1 MDLRFEKNR
10 RKYESTARLLL
21 LMAMDEIAPDA
32 AIRFGHSLGVG
43 IYVTVDGLVLS
54 ATKLRRIEE
63 KMREISALNLPIHQE
78 TWPLER
84 ALVFFEEKGQMDTVD
99 LLRFRKADTVTVT
112 ICGNYIDFL
121 TGQTAENTG
130 DIDGFSLRLFYPGM
144 VLILKSMSQVISQGA
159 FKDRPKLMRAYSE
172 FEDWARIQDCRNAS
186 DLNDIILSGGYPDFI
201 RVSEAIQ
208 SRAITYIAEEMADL
222 GCKVIFIAGPS
233 SSGKTTF
240 ANRLAIELKVS
251 GRHPI
256 PISLDN
262 YYKNR
267 TDIPIGANGKPDLEC
282 LESIDTE
289 LFNEQL
295 LELLQGERV
304 EIPLYSF
311 YTKNREPEG
320 IMVSMGEKD
329 VLIVEGI
336 HGLNPKIGADVPSES
351 KYRIYVSALTP
362 LNLDNHNRLRATD
375 IRLLRRLVRD
385 ARTRNTRINETLDM
399 WDDVKIGEITYIS
412 PFMEEANV
420 VFNTTLSYEI
430 PVLKHHVY
438 PMLDEVPPESPHYS
452 SIQRIRQFLD
462 YFVENTDE
470 TEIPPISILRE
481 FIGVCTFYNK

>member
-1 MDLRFEKNR
+1 
-10 RKYESTARLLL
+10 
-21 LMAMDEIAPDA
+21 MAMDEIAPDA

-208 SRAITYIAEEMADL
+208 SRAITYIAEEIADL

-233 SSGKTTF
+233 SSGKTTL

-251 GRHPI
+251 GRHAI

-262 YYKNR
+262 Y
-267 TDIPIGANGKPDLEC
+267 
-282 LESIDTE
+282 
-289 LFNEQL
+289 
-295 LELLQGERV
+295 
-304 EIPLYSF
+304 
-311 YTKNREPEG
+311 
-320 IMVSMGEKD
+320 
-329 VLIVEGI
+329 
-336 HGLNPKIGADVPSES
+336 H
-351 KYRIYVSALTP
+351 
-362 LNLDNHNRLRATD
+362 
-375 IRLLRRLVRD
+375 RRKRK
-385 ARTRNTRINETLDM
+385 A
-399 WDDVKIGEITYIS
+399 GS
-412 PFMEEANV
+412 
-420 VFNTTLSYEI
+420 
-430 PVLKHHVY
+430 
-438 PMLDEVPPESPHYS
+438 
-452 SIQRIRQFLD
+452 
-462 YFVENTDE
+462 
-470 TEIPPISILRE
+470 
-481 FIGVCTFYNK
+481 

>member
-1 MDLRFEKNR
+1 M
-10 RKYESTARLLL
+10 
-21 LMAMDEIAPDA
+21 
-32 AIRFGHSLGVG
+32 
-43 IYVTVDGLVLS
+43 
-54 ATKLRRIEE
+54 
-63 KMREISALNLPIHQE
+63 
-78 TWPLER
+78 
-84 ALVFFEEKGQMDTVD
+84 
-99 LLRFRKADTVTVT
+99 
-112 ICGNYIDFL
+112 
-121 TGQTAENTG
+121 
-130 DIDGFSLRLFYPGM
+130 
-144 VLILKSMSQVISQGA
+144 
-159 FKDRPKLMRAYSE
+159 
-172 FEDWARIQDCRNAS
+172 
-186 DLNDIILSGGYPDFI
+186 
-201 RVSEAIQ
+201 
-208 SRAITYIAEEMADL
+208 
-222 GCKVIFIAGPS
+222 
-233 SSGKTTF
+233 
-240 ANRLAIELKVS
+240 
-251 GRHPI
+251 
-256 PISLDN
+256 
-262 YYKNR
+262 
-267 TDIPIGANGKPDLEC
+267 
-282 LESIDTE
+282 
-289 LFNEQL
+289 
-295 LELLQGERV
+295 

-385 ARTRNTRINETLDM
+385 ARTRNTGINETLDM

-438 PMLDEVPPESPHYS
+438 SMLDEVPPESPHYS

-481 FIGVCTFYNK
+481 FIGGCTFYNK